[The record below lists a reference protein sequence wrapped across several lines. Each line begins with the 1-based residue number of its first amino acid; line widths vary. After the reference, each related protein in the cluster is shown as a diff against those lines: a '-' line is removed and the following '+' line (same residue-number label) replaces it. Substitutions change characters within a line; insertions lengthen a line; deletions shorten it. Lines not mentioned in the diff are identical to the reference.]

1 MDYSHNISWK
11 QKIQVET
18 AFESVRVQGSRSS
31 VKTEGSER
39 RRWPSWKNLKRRLG
53 WKRINIMG
61 ICGTSNWVLHTNS
74 EEEPLMSSADQSPA
88 ALETINPP
96 TGSIIGQV
104 PAGGGTTMNLA
115 TALAADRRQLNV
127 GPTDGL
133 KTTKPLKSIVRLFEG
148 MDGSK
153 VVKVAENDADDN
165 GSGARGIGSM
175 CCLCTE
181 RNKGAALIPCGH
193 TYCRVCSRAM
203 WSKQGSCP
211 LCNRSITE
219 ILEIF

>member
-1 MDYSHNISWK
+1 MDYSHNVSWK
-11 QKIQVET
+11 KKIKLQNV
-18 AFESVRVQGSRSS
+18 FESVRVQGSSSS
-31 VKTEGSER
+31 VKMERGER
-39 RRWPSWKNLKRRLG
+39 RRWPSWKNLKQRIG

-61 ICGTSNWVLHTNS
+61 ICGTSNWVLHNNTG
-74 EEEPLMSSADQSPA
+74 EEPLMTSGDQSPA
-88 ALETINPP
+88 ALEIINPP
-96 TGSIIGQV
+96 RSSIGQV
-104 PAGGGTTMNLA
+104 PAGTTMNLA

-127 GPTDGL
+127 GATDGM
-133 KTTKPLKSIVRLFEG
+133 KAEPLKSIVRLFEG
-148 MDGSK
+148 IDGRN
-153 VVKVAENDADDN
+153 VKVAEDDDDV
-165 GSGARGIGSM
+165 SGGRGIGTL